1 MSSTNRN
8 SSNNYQT
15 NQTTQGRVRFEEEST
30 VYSHEATRNPRS
42 TTSSRGAPHPED
54 TRSLYAR
61 QYSEWNTIKLA
72 KFTHIANSPQSQPA
86 PNTTGNRGYI
96 EAPQLQPPEQS
107 YGSEF
112 TWLARRA
119 TVLTKE
125 IRQRRGNVHYAGQFV
140 KNSVV
145 HFTPSTPQGVN
156 TIPLPN
162 IGENNNQEA
171 WRRQASPYQ
180 YSPVANSNQPPLTT
194 VWMSTSATALPPAP
208 EGVNII
214 ALQSIGGNESAETR
228 RGRGRVSAYPSSS
241 MRYPMTVNEPAPQQ
255 SFPMNTFPVN
265 NGATQEEG
273 EEDRRCCRFC

>member
-1 MSSTNRN
+1 MPI
-8 SSNNYQT
+8 
-15 NQTTQGRVRFEEEST
+15 V
-30 VYSHEATRNPRS
+30 
-42 TTSSRGAPHPED
+42 D
-54 TRSLYAR
+54 L
-61 QYSEWNTIKLA
+61 
-72 KFTHIANSPQSQPA
+72 
-86 PNTTGNRGYI
+86 
-96 EAPQLQPPEQS
+96 
-107 YGSEF
+107 SEF

-140 KNSVV
+140 KNSAV

-194 VWMSTSATALPPAP
+194 VWMSASATALPPAP

-214 ALQSIGGNESAETR
+214 PLQSIGGNESAETR

-241 MRYPMTVNEPAPQQ
+241 MRYPMTVNE
-255 SFPMNTFPVN
+255 
-265 NGATQEEG
+265 
-273 EEDRRCCRFC
+273 

>member
-15 NQTTQGRVRFEEEST
+15 NQTAQGRVRFEEEST

-42 TTSSRGAPHPED
+42 TTSSRGAPRLQD

-61 QYSEWNTIKLA
+61 QYSEWITIKLA
-72 KFTHIANSPQSQPA
+72 KFTHNANSPQSQPA
-86 PNTTGNRGYI
+86 PNMTGNRGYI
-96 EAPQLQPPEQS
+96 EVPQLQPPEQS
-107 YGSEF
+107 YGS
-112 TWLARRA
+112 AH
-119 TVLTKE
+119 
-125 IRQRRGNVHYAGQFV
+125 QGNPAASWQHSAYPGQFV
-140 KNSVV
+140 GNSAVD
-145 HFTPSTPQGVN
+145 FTPPTPQGVN
-156 TIPLPN
+156 IVPLPN
-162 IGENNNQEA
+162 VGENNYQEA

-180 YSPVANSNQPPLTT
+180 YNPVADSNQPPLTT
-194 VWMSTSATALPPAP
+194 VWMSTSATALPSAP

-214 ALQSIGGNESAETR
+214 PLQSIGGNGSAETR

-241 MRYPMTVNEPAPQQ
+241 MRYPMTVNQSAPQQ